1 MGNVLDVLQERGFV
15 EQTSDLEGLRQALTK
30 PVTFYIG
37 YDPSASSFHCG
48 NLLTIMAA
56 AHMQRHGHRP
66 ILLVGGGTGMIGD
79 PSGKTEMRQLLDEE
93 RIAQHVD
100 SLRAQLSRF
109 IDMDR
114 ALLLNNADWLLEL
127 RYIPFL
133 RDIGRHFSVNRM
145 LAAEAYRARMETGL
159 SFLEFN
165 YQLLQAYDFL
175 CLHRQHGC
183 TLQMGGN
190 DQWGN
195 ILAGVDLIRRI
206 EGTEVYALTFPL
218 LTTASGAKMGKS
230 AAGAIWLDAEQYSPF
245 DFYQYWINTH
255 DDDVER
261 FLRIYTFLPMEE
273 IKELGRLRGADIR
286 NLDLKNVQ
294 VDIDTQDNCFA
305 AGLAG
310 FAEDTRLSNI
320 TVSGRIHLKQ
330 SNVMTGVGGLVGFG
344 MAEVKDCATQTE
356 LVFVDT
362 NPDIRCEQF
371 MGGILACGYGD
382 VVNSSV
388 RIRAYASVHGYVHIG
403 GLVGMYHVHREQDQ
417 QRRGLIEGCRVHA
430 AIDFFEKNTDRRA
443 YCYAFTGEKL
453 NKLVKIKNNKVLRFR
468 DKEHKRYDKP
478 LLPEKDA
485 NPVYTAVLTP
495 PTATEWGF
503 TTYTC
508 DQCNYSYTDH
518 YKAPGL

>member
-15 EQTSDLEGLRQALTK
+15 EQVSDPEGLRQALAK

-79 PSGKTEMRQLLDEE
+79 PSGRSEMRQLLDEE
-93 RIAQHVD
+93 RIAQNVAA
-100 SLRAQLSRF
+100 LRAQLARF

-159 SFLEFN
+159 SFIEFN
-165 YQLLQAYDFL
+165 YQLLQAYDYL
-175 CLHRQHGC
+175 YLHRQYGC

-206 EGTEVYALTFPL
+206 EGAEVYALTFPL

-230 AAGAIWLDAEQYSPF
+230 ASGAVWLDAEQYSPF

-261 FLRIYTFLPMEE
+261 FLRIYTFLPMDE

-286 NLDLKNVQ
+286 QAKARLAYEVTSLVHSPAAADQARDASLAL
-294 VDIDTQDNCFA
+294 FA
-305 AGLAG
+305 
-310 FAEDTRLSNI
+310 D
-320 TVSGRIHLKQ
+320 
-330 SNVMTGVGGLVGFG
+330 
-344 MAEVKDCATQTE
+344 
-356 LVFVDT
+356 
-362 NPDIRCEQF
+362 
-371 MGGILACGYGD
+371 GD
-382 VVNSSV
+382 VSDAVPSTTLDARELAEGIPVLTLFERVGLCGSRSEARRLIQQGGAYVNDERIESVDAVLSSEDV
-388 RIRAYASVHGYVHIG
+388 V
-403 GLVGMYHVHREQDQ
+403 
-417 QRRGLIEGCRVHA
+417 
-430 AIDFFEKNTDRRA
+430 
-443 YCYAFTGEKL
+443 TGEL
-453 NKLVKIKNNKVLRFR
+453 LLRAG
-468 DKEHKRYDKP
+468 KKRYHRITI
-478 LLPEKDA
+478 E
-485 NPVYTAVLTP
+485 
-495 PTATEWGF
+495 
-503 TTYTC
+503 
-508 DQCNYSYTDH
+508 
-518 YKAPGL
+518 